1 MSRAG
6 SRSGASTWLI
16 AQRVGGEEDPRYQ
29 ELRRRWR
36 ERGNEQLRF
45 FVFYQAQAA
54 VAVLLSLPLLAAA
67 YNEHDGLEALEWAGL
82 GVWLLGATL
91 EAVAD
96 HQMTA
101 FRRDEANRGT
111 VIDVGL
117 WRYSRHPN
125 YFGQWLTWC
134 GYALDRAR
142 RAVGLGRPPL
152 ARPHALPDPAR
163 HGRPADGGAHARDPG
178 RRLPRLP
185 AADERLRPA
194 AEAIGMIEHVPD
206 PVLRGAI
213 RANCV
218 RRLARERVR
227 GEAGQRAFRRQLR
240 AAPIALDV
248 EKANEQ
254 HYEVPV
260 ELFRLVLG
268 PRLKYSCCHWPAG
281 VATLAEAEDAMLALT
296 CARAGV
302 EDGME
307 LLDLGCGW
315 GSLSFWLAER
325 YPSSRV
331 LAVSNSTLQ
340 RAWIESEAA
349 RRGLD
354 RIEVRTAD
362 ANVFE
367 PGRRFDR
374 VLSVEMLEHVRNYP
388 ALLRRVAGWLEPDG
402 RLFVHVFSHRRF
414 AYPFSSG
421 WMARNFFTAGTMP
434 SHDLLPSL
442 ADGLAL
448 ERRWAVGG
456 EHYARTSEAWLERLD
471 GRQTEVLRVLADRYG
486 AEARRRLQMWRVF
499 FMACAELWGFRGG
512 REWGVSHYRFAPA

>member
-1 MSRAG
+1 
-6 SRSGASTWLI
+6 
-16 AQRVGGEEDPRYQ
+16 
-29 ELRRRWR
+29 
-36 ERGNEQLRF
+36 
-45 FVFYQAQAA
+45 
-54 VAVLLSLPLLAAA
+54 
-67 YNEHDGLEALEWAGL
+67 
-82 GVWLLGATL
+82 
-91 EAVAD
+91 
-96 HQMTA
+96 
-101 FRRDEANRGT
+101 
-111 VIDVGL
+111 
-117 WRYSRHPN
+117 
-125 YFGQWLTWC
+125 
-134 GYALDRAR
+134 
-142 RAVGLGRPPL
+142 
-152 ARPHALPDPAR
+152 
-163 HGRPADGGAHARDPG
+163 
-178 RRLPRLP
+178 
-185 AADERLRPA
+185 
-194 AEAIGMIEHVPD
+194 MIEHVPD

-325 YPSSRV
+325 YPSARV

-374 VLSVEMLEHVRNYP
+374 VLSVEMLEHARNYP

-448 ERRWAVGG
+448 ERRWAVDGG
-456 EHYARTSEAWLERLD
+456 HYARTSEAWLARLD
-471 GRQTEVLRVLADRYG
+471 GRRAEVLRVLADRYG